1 MAAVAERDALVTSL
15 QAALLESKHAMRKL
29 TDSNAVASQ
38 RERDLSVSE
47 SSVLLALTICC
58 C

>member
-38 RERDLSVSE
+38 RERDLSVSRI
-47 SSVLLALTICC
+47 VGFDCC
-58 C
+58 WT